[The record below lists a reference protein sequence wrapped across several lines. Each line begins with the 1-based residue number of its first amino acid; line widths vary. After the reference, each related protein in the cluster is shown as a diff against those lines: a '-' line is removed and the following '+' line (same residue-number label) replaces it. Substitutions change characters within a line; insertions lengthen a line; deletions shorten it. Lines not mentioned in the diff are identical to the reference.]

1 MKINMGKIDRAL
13 RFLLG
18 ALVVYLYFTHQ
29 LSGGWA
35 IVLGIFAI
43 IFIITSFIGFCPMY
57 TLLGIRTNK
66 KEKK

>member
-1 MKINMGKIDRAL
+1 MKINMGKIDRIL

-18 ALVVYLYFTHQ
+18 VLVIYLYFTNQ
-29 LSGGWA
+29 LSGLWA

-43 IFIITSFIGFCPMY
+43 IFFITSFIGFCPVY

-66 KEKK
+66 KEKE